1 VPYQKSCTQNLSNRD
16 NAVETSRS
24 QWGQSLRILRS
35 IVHTEGSYLALY
47 RGLTPNVIGNS
58 TSWALYFLFYAHT
71 KDLLRHSRA
80 SRSSSSSAQS
90 SSSTQLTSLD
100 YFTASGLAG
109 ILTALLTNPIWVIK
123 TRMLSTGSAT
133 PGAYRSMLDGAQ
145 RIWQDEGARGFWRGL
160 LPSLF
165 GISHGAVQFAVYE
178 RLKERRRGQLLA
190 KREGG
195 GSGRRARGGAVELS
209 NTDYLLLSGT
219 SKVVAGA
226 ATYPYQVVRVRL
238 QSYEAESTYRGA
250 VDAVVQTWKREGL
263 RGFYKGL
270 GPNLVR
276 VLPSTCV
283 TFLVYENTKWYL
295 QSLSHNI
302 DDNQDI

>member
-1 VPYQKSCTQNLSNRD
+1 M
-16 NAVETSRS
+16 
-24 QWGQSLRILRS
+24 
-35 IVHTEGSYLALY
+35 
-47 RGLTPNVIGNS
+47 
-58 TSWALYFLFYAHT
+58 
-71 KDLLRHSRA
+71 
-80 SRSSSSSAQS
+80 
-90 SSSTQLTSLD
+90 
-100 YFTASGLAG
+100 
-109 ILTALLTNPIWVIK
+109 LTALLTNPIWVIK

-145 RIWQDEGARGFWRGL
+145 RIWKDEGARGFWRGL

-178 RLKERRRGQLLA
+178 QLKERRRGQLLA
-190 KREGG
+190 KRDGG
-195 GSGRRARGGAVELS
+195 GSGRRVGGRAAELS
-209 NTDYLLLSGT
+209 NADYLLLSGT

-295 QSLSHNI
+295 QRLSHNI